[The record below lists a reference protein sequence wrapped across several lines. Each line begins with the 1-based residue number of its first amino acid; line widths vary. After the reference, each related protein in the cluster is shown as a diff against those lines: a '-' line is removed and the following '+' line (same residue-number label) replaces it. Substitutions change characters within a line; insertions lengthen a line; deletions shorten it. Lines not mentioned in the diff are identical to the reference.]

1 MISAVVSW
9 SLRNRALTI
18 ALTLLFAAGASLLS
32 ARLRLDALPDI
43 TSNQVIVLTRADGLT
58 PEEVELRVT
67 RPVESALGGLPGVE
81 SQRSISRYGLS
92 SVTVVFSD
100 EVDPYRARQVVGER
114 MTGIVASLP
123 DGADPPELAPL
134 TGGLGEVF
142 HFTLSSPGHTSAEL
156 FEMAELRVAP
166 LLRTVPG
173 VVEVNSWGG
182 ERRTWDVVARPD
194 AMAQRGLSLDDLKV
208 ALSDGIGSV
217 AGASVSAGDGHVLL
231 RGQARPQTAAE
242 IASRVLRFAP
252 LVRVGD
258 VADVVEGA
266 ESRIGAAT
274 ADGRGEVVYV
284 MVQMLRDAN
293 ALEVTRAL
301 QARMPAVDRV
311 LPEGVLVQIVYDRA
325 DLVSATMRTVAS
337 NLLEGGLLVVVILL
351 TMLGN
356 LRAGMIVAVVIP
368 LSMVGATFGMVV
380 LGGPGNLMSLGAL
393 DFGLLVDGAV
403 VMVEAVFHTL
413 QSQKQNGPLSTGE
426 RRIALET
433 AIVKVAR
440 PVFFSVLVILLVYV
454 PILTLTDVDGKMF
467 RPMAITL
474 IMALATS
481 LVLALTFVPAAISL
495 LIRDRDIPE
504 RDPLLVRWMSRLYQ
518 PILLNALRRARWV
531 VFAAVLM
538 LIGGGV
544 LLVRAGTTFVPQLD
558 EGDLVVQ
565 TTRDPDIGIEAA
577 VRRAGQME
585 AALLKIPEV
594 RQVVSRIGSPAVAT
608 DIMGLEQADVFVGLH
623 APAQWRPGLDRAA
636 LIQQMDAVLA
646 VHDPGSDPAFTQ
658 PIQMRFNE
666 LLAGAVSDVA
676 ISIYGDDLGVLQ
688 RLAEAT
694 RKALANLPGAQDVQ
708 ILNPP
713 DVSMLEVVPR
723 AFEAGRQQMTTAHVL
738 DVIQAV
744 RTGVDVGTT
753 FDGATQIPI
762 RLRLA
767 GDVSAR
773 TLPQL
778 QVPTPLGTLVPLEAI
793 ANIERRETPA
803 LINHDNAQRRI
814 IVGFNVRGRDLGPVV
829 ADARIALEA
838 VQMPAGYRQEWG
850 GQSEALDAAT
860 RRMAMIL
867 PAVVL
872 GILLLLVMVFRRV
885 APALLIFLNVPFA
898 GVGGIAALVVRDM
911 PVSISAAVGFIALSG
926 IAVLNGVVLM
936 TRVLEVFK
944 ATGSRLQAAR
954 IAAQERLRPV
964 MMTALV
970 AGLGFLPM
978 MLASGPGAEVQ
989 RPLATVVVGGLIS
1002 STLLTLIV
1010 LPALYSLFARQGE
1023 ESPDP
1028 G

>member
-1 MISAVVSW
+1 MISALVSW
-9 SLRNRALTI
+9 SLRNRGLTI
-18 ALTLLFAAGASLLS
+18 ALTLLFAAGASVLS

-43 TSNQVIVLTRADGLT
+43 TSNQVIVLTRAPGLT

-81 SQRSISRYGLS
+81 TQRSISRYGIS

-100 EVDPYRARQVVGER
+100 DVDPYRARQVVGER
-114 MTGIVASLP
+114 MTGMLASLP
-123 DGADPPELAPL
+123 AGADAPELAPL

-142 HFTLSSPGHTSAEL
+142 HFTLSSPDHTPAEL

-166 LLRTVPG
+166 LLRTVAG
-173 VVEVNSWGG
+173 VVEVNTWGG
-182 ERRTWDVVARPD
+182 QRRTWDVVARPD
-194 AMAQRGLSLDDLKV
+194 AMAQRVLSLADLKG
-208 ALSDGIGSV
+208 ALTDGIGSV
-217 AGASVSAGDGHVLL
+217 AGGSVSAGDGHVLL
-231 RGQARPQTAAE
+231 RGQARPTGAAD
-242 IASRVLRFAP
+242 IANRVVRLTP

-258 VADVVEGA
+258 IADVIEGA

-301 QARMPAVDRV
+301 QARMPAVERV
-311 LPEGVLVQIVYDRA
+311 LPEGVRVQTVYDRA

-337 NLLEGGLLVVVILL
+337 NLVEGGLLVVVILL

-356 LRAGMIVAVVIP
+356 LRAGMVVAVVIP
-368 LSMVGATFGMVV
+368 LSMVGATFGMVM
-380 LGGPGNLMSLGAL
+380 LGVPGNLMSLGAL

-413 QSQKQNGPLSTGE
+413 QAQKHAGTLGTLD
-426 RRIALET
+426 RRAALEA
-433 AIVKVAR
+433 AILKVAR

-454 PILTLTDVDGKMF
+454 PVLTLTGVDGKMF

-481 LVLALTFVPAAISL
+481 LVLALTFVPATISL
-495 LIRDRDIPE
+495 LIRDRDIPD
-504 RDPLLVRWMSRLYQ
+504 RDPLLVRAMSRVYQ
-518 PILLNALRRARWV
+518 PILTGALRRARWV
-531 VFAAVLM
+531 VIMAVLM
-538 LIGGGV
+538 LVGGGV
-544 LLVRAGTTFVPQLD
+544 LLAQAGTTFVPQLN

-585 AALLKIPEV
+585 AALLQLPEV

-623 APAQWRPGLDRAA
+623 SRDRWRKGLDRTG
-636 LIQQMDAVLA
+636 LIAQMDAVLA
-646 VHDPGSDPAFTQ
+646 AHDPGSDPAFTQ

-676 ISIYGDDLGVLQ
+676 ISIYGDDLAVLQ

-694 RKALANLPGAQDVQ
+694 RAALANLAGAQDVQ

-723 AFEAGRQQMTTAHVL
+723 PFEAGRQQMTMVQVL
-738 DVIQAV
+738 DVVQAI
-744 RTGVDVGTT
+744 RTGVTVGAT
-753 FDGATQIPI
+753 FEGATQIPI

-767 GDVSAR
+767 GDVSAQ
-773 TLPQL
+773 TLPSL
-778 QVPTPLGTLVPLEAI
+778 QVPTPLGTLVPLSAI
-793 ANIERRETPA
+793 ADIQRRRTPA
-803 LINHDNAQRRI
+803 LINHDDAQRRI
-814 IVGFNVRGRDLGPVV
+814 IVGFNVRGRDLGQVV
-829 ADARIALEA
+829 ADARVAVEA
-838 VQMPAGYRQEWG
+838 VKLPAGYRQEWG

-867 PAVVL
+867 PAVVV

-944 ATGSRLQAAR
+944 ETGCRLDAAR

-978 MLASGPGAEVQ
+978 MLATGPGAEVQ

-1002 STLLTLIV
+1002 STLLTLVV
-1010 LPALYSLFARQGE
+1010 LPALFSLFARGPTQ
-1023 ESPDP
+1023 SSKV
-1028 G
+1028 